1 MTELNQNEVT
11 EVPVV
16 PTLVVDNM
24 YDHKGRI
31 MIAISPSAMTP
42 LMDSA
47 VYVAA
52 DETTTLRAAVG
63 SPEWCAHMTDVRT
76 EVLTA
81 YRFDRNEHA
90 FLKNYLTNLKQ
101 ALLEKA
107 IEKDFCREYDDFAA
121 EWDLLP
127 RNRDYRVVITINLT
141 ATDEYNAQE
150 MMENALDLRYVDT
163 TSDLEFDVQEVD

>member
-31 MIAISPSAMTP
+31 MIAISSSTMTP

-63 SPEWCAHMTDVRT
+63 SPEWCAHMTDVRA

-81 YRFDRNEHA
+81 YRFDRNEYA

-127 RNRDYRVVITINLT
+127 RSREYQVVVTVNVM
-141 ATDEYNAQE
+141 ATDEDNALE
-150 MMENALDLRYVDT
+150 MVENAMNLHYVGT
-163 TSDLEFDVQEVD
+163 TCDPEVDVREVD